1 MNSFIVMISKKIF
14 MLIFSAYL
22 TLSGTALI
30 TPSTADTIKPSGNA
44 NLVFA
49 LIADPQLS
57 NYMPAR
63 YNYFQAA
70 AADLKNAEGL
80 DALLNAGDVAE
91 NGLAME
97 YSIVADELD
106 GLDVRHIVAEGN
118 HDIRLRVYEQSLS
131 RFNEFINTLNGDEDA
146 VSFHHSETLGGYKF
160 IVLGSDRTEFEENY
174 LSPEQLEWLDK
185 ELASVE
191 EGQPRFVMVHQ
202 PLKNTNGLPKVWNSP
217 IDSAG
222 SIGPQSDELQA
233 ILDKYSNVFL
243 ITGHEHTGFGEYTYE
258 KVGKNIHSVNVPS
271 LCVNNKD
278 GENNDHGLAF
288 VVEVYDGNV
297 LFRARNL
304 SEGKWLPEFDL
315 DIPLENAPVNTAE
328 RVDYTAV

>member
-1 MNSFIVMISKKIF
+1 MNSLIVTVSKKIF
-14 MLIFSAYL
+14 MFIFSIYL
-22 TLSGTALI
+22 SLTGTALI
-30 TPSTADTIKPSGNA
+30 SPSSDDPIRPSADA
-44 NLVFA
+44 NLAFA
-49 LIADPQLS
+49 IIADPQVS
-57 NYMPAR
+57 NYMPER
-63 YNYFQAA
+63 YNYYQASA
-70 AADLKNAEGL
+70 KDLKNAEGL

-91 NGLAME
+91 NGLEME
-97 YSIVADELD
+97 YSIVAGELE
-106 GLDVRHIVAEGN
+106 GLKLRHIVAEGN
-118 HDIRLRVYEQSLS
+118 HDIRLRIYEQSLS
-131 RFNEFINTLNGDEDA
+131 RFNTFVNTLNGDESA
-146 VSFHHSETLGGYKF
+146 TSFHHSESVKGYKF

-222 SIGPQSDELQA
+222 SIGAQSDELKA
-233 ILDKYSNVFL
+233 ILDKYTNVFL

-304 SEGKWLPEFDL
+304 CEGKWLPEFDI
-315 DIPLENAPVNTAE
+315 DIPLEKAAAPAPMKA
-328 RVDYTAV
+328 D